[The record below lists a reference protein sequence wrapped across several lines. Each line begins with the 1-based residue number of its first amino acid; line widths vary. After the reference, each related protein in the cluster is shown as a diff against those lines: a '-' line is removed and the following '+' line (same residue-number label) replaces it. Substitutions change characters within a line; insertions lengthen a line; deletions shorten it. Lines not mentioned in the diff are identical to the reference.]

1 MEGNKKSKFQKLN
14 LPKIEM
20 NNLFS
25 KNFTRLNLINF
36 LILNVSLLVINIVFK
51 YYEMHK
57 IRFLK
62 IFILSYFIVNFYLY
76 SYLLSKNNYCIYRYV
91 NIVFLVLLY
100 AIFQLSNKDNLKS
113 TFNIIKNNDENKDIK
128 LESVSNNI
136 KLGNT
141 QEKVN
146 FFILIFVIVML
157 LNNMLHFNDPISS
170 SGINVSFK
178 HNKLFFFIHASLLL
192 STIGYSI
199 YWIIKYFTGSTFYFD
214 SFTDNFFSVYI
225 YFIAFSLYYFKLF
238 DSIWGYIFCI
248 LILLPALNT
257 FFYIKDI
264 PKPDKKSLMN
274 AYSLSNDYPSIL
286 YDEEFIKN
294 KISVD
299 YPLKRMIE
307 KSYNNY
313 NTKANISQEI
323 YEQKSEDKDKM
334 KPPKPI
340 PQATLPDDFGDLE
353 NIKMNPLL
361 QDEFFDLLERKNK
374 NGPVLLHMF
383 YSHKTKLFVSL
394 YLNRVEKHNLKN
406 QLYNL
411 YVVFNYSWYYKPSKN
426 IKILTTKQESSKG
439 EYLVISNIY
448 KQYQELLQI
457 KDFEEIL
464 IRNYLRSP
472 LFNNKLQNVI
482 FSGFGSAGSHAQYS
496 LNRLLHTKLTNEYDI
511 EDKYNLFQLYTFG
524 ALHTGDEN
532 FTEQLNNVKHIIR
545 TVYPLDPYPNLYNG
559 QLIPT
564 KGYYPV
570 VQNPIEI
577 ISSIKEDKDT
587 KDSIFNLHKIY
598 KNSINNSSYLSVVG
612 ISLLPNLLF
621 ILILSVLY
629 GIYKI
634 KNRTIKK

>member
-1 MEGNKKSKFQKLN
+1 MEAKLKFLKIN

-25 KNFTRLNLINF
+25 QNFTSLNLINF
-36 LILNVSLLVINIVFK
+36 LILNVSLLVINIIFK

-76 SYLLSKNNYCIYRYV
+76 SYLLSKNKYCMYRYI
-91 NIVFLVLLY
+91 NLVFLVLLY
-100 AIFQLSNKDNLKS
+100 ALFQISNKDNLKS

-128 LESVSNNI
+128 LESISNNI
-136 KLGNT
+136 KLGNS

-170 SGINVSFK
+170 SGIQLSFK
-178 HNKLFFFIHASLLL
+178 QNKLFFFTHSFLLL
-192 STIGYSI
+192 TTIGYSI
-199 YWIIKYFTGSTFYFD
+199 YLIVKYFTGATFYFD

-238 DSIWGYIFCI
+238 NSKWIYIFCA
-248 LILLPALNT
+248 LILLPALNA
-257 FFYIKDI
+257 FFYIKDT
-264 PKPDKKSLMN
+264 PKPDKKSLIN
-274 AYSLSNDYPSIL
+274 SYSLSNDYPSIL
-286 YDEEFIKN
+286 YNEEFRKN
-294 KISVD
+294 KINVD

-313 NTKANISQEI
+313 NIKANASQEI
-323 YEQKSEDKDKM
+323 YDKKSEDSAKI
-334 KPPKPI
+334 KPPQPI
-340 PQATLPDDFGDLE
+340 PEATLPEDFGDLE

-361 QDEFFDLLERKNK
+361 QDEFFDLLEKKNK
-374 NGPVLLHMF
+374 NEPVLLHIF
-383 YSHKTKLFVSL
+383 YSHKTKLFVSF

-439 EYLVISNIY
+439 QYLVISNIY

-472 LFNNKLQNVI
+472 LFNNKIQNVI

-496 LNRLLHTKLTNEYDI
+496 LNRILHTKLTNEYDI

-532 FTEQLNNVKHIIR
+532 FTKQINNVNHIIR
-545 TVYPLDPYPNLYNG
+545 AVYPLDPYPNLYNG
-559 QLIPT
+559 QLMPT

-577 ISSIKEDKDT
+577 ISNIKKDKDA

-598 KNSINNSSYLSVVG
+598 KESINNSSYLSVVG
-612 ISLLPNLLF
+612 ITLLPNLLF
-621 ILILSVLY
+621 IFILVVLY
-629 GIYKI
+629 AIYKI
-634 KNRTIKK
+634 KNKK